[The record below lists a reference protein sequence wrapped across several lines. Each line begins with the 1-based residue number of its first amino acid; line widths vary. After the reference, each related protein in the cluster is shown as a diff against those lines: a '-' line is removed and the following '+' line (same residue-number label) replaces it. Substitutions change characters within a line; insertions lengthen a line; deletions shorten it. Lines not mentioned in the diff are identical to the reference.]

1 MTTETRTCPRCLGN
15 GIMKGFEHVEK
26 GRCFLC
32 SGDGI
37 VSVKVYN
44 AECGVVA
51 NRNIAVLRS
60 DDKVVITREGQMTT
74 VASHTGNV
82 VFVYDDGVALAGDGI
97 RGQDAKR
104 KAIAWARAAIAAV
117 A

>member
-1 MTTETRTCPRCLGN
+1 MKTLTTRTCPRCLGN
-15 GIMKGFEHVEK
+15 GIMKSFEHVEK

-44 AECGVVA
+44 AECGVVE
-51 NRNIAVLRS
+51 NPNVLRS
-60 DDKVVITREGQMTT
+60 DDT
-74 VASHTGNV
+74 VTIMRDGACIRVYSHTGNLV
-82 VFVYDDGVALAGDGI
+82 TVYDDGVAMACDGI
-97 RGQDAKR
+97 GSQDAKR